1 MNSIEK
7 SRIAI
12 IIGTR
17 AELIKTFPIM
27 LELQKKKVPYYFI
40 HTGQHNLG
48 DLCNTFSLKVPDAIL
63 TKESKSSSKFNT
75 NQSKAIFWN
84 LKLIGRIKKEL
95 KKLKNLKYVIYH
107 GDTMTT
113 ASAAIAS
120 SKLLNPFKKYEGVHL
135 EAGLRSW
142 NNFEPFPE
150 EISRRIVGKFSD
162 ILFAPSKNSEKN
174 LKKLKNKKILVFGN
188 TIVDAAYNGLSLA
201 KKRKIKSIDRRRFAL
216 VTIHRHENLKSK
228 KRMNKIV
235 DILLSCPIPTYFYV
249 HDNTLKILKKF
260 GLLTKLKG
268 GKNIHLVKPSDYI
281 SFIYQTSKCSLIICD
296 GGSMQ
301 EESLIFGK
309 PCIILRYFTERQ
321 EGLNT
326 NFQFLTKLEVEKTNK
341 KIRKY
346 LSKDFKI
353 QKYKN
358 PYGERGLSKKIV
370 EVLIK

>member
-1 MNSIEK
+1 MC
-7 SRIAI
+7 R
-12 IIGTR
+12 
-17 AELIKTFPIM
+17 
-27 LELQKKKVPYYFI
+27 
-40 HTGQHNLG
+40 
-48 DLCNTFSLKVPDAIL
+48 
-63 TKESKSSSKFNT
+63 
-75 NQSKAIFWN
+75 
-84 LKLIGRIKKEL
+84 
-95 KKLKNLKYVIYH
+95 
-107 GDTMTT
+107 
-113 ASAAIAS
+113 
-120 SKLLNPFKKYEGVHL
+120 
-135 EAGLRSW
+135 
-142 NNFEPFPE
+142 
-150 EISRRIVGKFSD
+150 
-162 ILFAPSKNSEKN
+162 
-174 LKKLKNKKILVFGN
+174 
-188 TIVDAAYNGLSLA
+188 
-201 KKRKIKSIDRRRFAL
+201 
-216 VTIHRHENLKSK
+216 
-228 KRMNKIV
+228 
-235 DILLSCPIPTYFYV
+235 
-249 HDNTLKILKKF
+249 
-260 GLLTKLKG
+260 LLTKLKG